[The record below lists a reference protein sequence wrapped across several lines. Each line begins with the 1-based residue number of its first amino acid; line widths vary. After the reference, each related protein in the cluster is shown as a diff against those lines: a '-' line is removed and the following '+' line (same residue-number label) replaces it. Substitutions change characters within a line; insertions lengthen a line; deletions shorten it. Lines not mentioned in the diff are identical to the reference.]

1 MTLSLIENSQDIELK
16 FTQKPGGYWCED
28 SVNQEMDSK
37 LWAELV
43 PSSGKAE
50 TIHGE
55 LLRTASKIYRDT
67 YQNGGGNIVEFEDDG
82 YSCDHCDYY
91 ETDEDER
98 VEDHSDI
105 CHGDW
110 IVTDYYQEYF
120 DLLHEHLSADGRECL
135 NNVKQELIIGLIR
148 NPSIEFD
155 RLVDY
160 VIHTILTTENQP
172 LPQTA

>member
-16 FTQKPGGYWCED
+16 FTQKPGGYWRED
-28 SVNQEMDSK
+28 SVNQELDGK

-43 PSSGKAE
+43 PCSGKAK
-50 TIHGE
+50 TMHGE

-82 YSCDHCDYY
+82 YSCDHCNYY

-98 VEDHSDI
+98 FEDHSDV
-105 CHGDW
+105 CDSDW
-110 IVTDYYQEYF
+110 VVTDYYQEYF
-120 DLLHEHLSADGRECL
+120 DLLHEHLSTDGSKCL
-135 NNVKQELIIGLIR
+135 DNVKQELASGLSV
-148 NPSIEFD
+148 NPTIEFD
-155 RLVDY
+155 HLIDH
-160 VIHTILTTENQP
+160 VIHIILTTENQP